1 MRISDWSSDVCSS
14 DLLDRRLGQD
24 HCTIFAR
31 REQYLRLSA
40 RGDVAALVRGFQY
53 DLNRGPAVFDR
64 LACHATADDVEIPD
78 EIELAQLDAIAFDP
92 AIVAHP
98 VGQEMRQPGKTHDR
112 IIISAKIGSAT
123 CRERVCPYV

>member
-14 DLLDRRLGQD
+14 DL
-24 HCTIFAR
+24 
-31 REQYLRLSA
+31 
-40 RGDVAALVRGFQY
+40 
-53 DLNRGPAVFDR
+53 GPAVFDR

-112 IIISAKIGSAT
+112 IIISSMQAAVLPAAVVPGHALLWLGHPPGLGCENGPDLAAGPPALTNRTK
-123 CRERVCPYV
+123 VLYVRQAH

>member
-14 DLLDRRLGQD
+14 DL
-24 HCTIFAR
+24 
-31 REQYLRLSA
+31 QYLRLSA

-112 IIISAKIGSAT
+112 IIISARQAEVLSEIG
-123 CRERVCPYV
+123 REHVRTPVT

>member
-14 DLLDRRLGQD
+14 DL
-24 HCTIFAR
+24 
-31 REQYLRLSA
+31 
-40 RGDVAALVRGFQY
+40 
-53 DLNRGPAVFDR
+53 GPAVFDR

-112 IIISAKIGSAT
+112 IIISARQAEVLRAAVVPVHALLWLGDRKST
-123 CRERVCPYV
+123 RLNSSH